1 MIFFQMFSAAKVV
14 LFCELRKFFRYF
26 FQKQVAKLVSFCL
39 ISRVKLSRPEKGL
52 HIQQ

>member
-26 FQKQVAKLVSFCL
+26 FKTSSDINELLFNFASEALKSLPSAEIL
-39 ISRVKLSRPEKGL
+39 
-52 HIQQ
+52 